1 MPKAFRNVTKASIQ
15 SKSKSFNGKWI
26 KNAMKSIGLSTQ
38 DSLKELYPN
47 LAEVTGAA
55 NEARKN
61 ITNTLRSKST
71 DVNGISD
78 SLKKNK
84 YVQAAGTAFK
94 NALEDLKAG
103 NFNNT
108 ERLMGSMGGQ
118 SEDSD
123 FNDSFEFDDDD
134 SSDIS
139 FGDEDTPTTNNV
151 NFNVVNQG
159 SSDNGAMLA
168 FQEQSRKQTE
178 AIVKTNKARMDAQI
192 ATASASMYQME
203 KLSGEVIGHLSN
215 ISNSLTA
222 LVDYQNQNMTKF
234 IEASLGYYEK
244 VGSAQLSDDYDDD
257 KRLVGSDIFNSDTK
271 GGINIANYKRLI
283 VQQLK
288 ETFRDSQFSGLEM
301 LADDDTL
308 NMLASNPLGF
318 GMKFLTTKMVT
329 TLVGSTI
336 DSVEKT
342 FSTFVPSMLEKLADM
357 GDEYSTTA
365 VGMLKQNIGKIFGI
379 RVKQEDKIDAAKVN
393 KGPIPFDGETKHAI
407 TEIITKE
414 LREQTS
420 YLKAIADRFHVKT
433 DEAKLDSEVWDYNQN
448 KYIKVRDVQS
458 NIASEIQD
466 TFLDNIKS
474 GEFGKAMNNMIASQ
488 EGKKAQQALEQTLDE
503 MLTMLGKVNHSV
515 DLKDFSDEGDLN
527 QIAKEV
533 IKNNKK
539 ETGNVRVILDYL
551 QKLSEENPDSLNDFA
566 RARLKAN
573 ASRNSV
579 LSDINNDP
587 TRYNLFASGLNGQNI
602 SELINREYGYGKY
615 SKNKSRGAR
624 KVELAE
630 GPREENTGLIGDMF
644 SNFTGHLKNQM
655 HSAMRGNY
663 ADANMEIGGMVKDQ
677 AKLVLD
683 KTSDTILTPLK
694 EAFIGPTDNGEPSVL
709 DNLKSFGSTI
719 KEGIASKLF
728 GEKDEKGE
736 RKDDGLLSFVS
747 KTFKEGWIGWQEAF
761 IGHKLTDKEKEEAL
775 DKTLKTFK
783 DRLPATLTG
792 TVVGTDSR
800 VLRLYK
806 R

>member
-1 MPKAFRNVTKASIQ
+1 
-15 SKSKSFNGKWI
+15 
-26 KNAMKSIGLSTQ
+26 MKSIGLSTQ

-118 SEDSD
+118 GEDSD

-288 ETFRDSQFSGLEM
+288 ETFRDSQIGGLEM
-301 LADDDTL
+301 LADEDTL

-342 FSTFVPSMLEKLADM
+342 FSTFVP
-357 GDEYSTTA
+357 GNIFST
-365 VGMLKQNIGKIFGI
+365 
-379 RVKQEDKIDAAKVN
+379 
-393 KGPIPFDGETKHAI
+393 
-407 TEIITKE
+407 
-414 LREQTS
+414 
-420 YLKAIADRFHVKT
+420 
-433 DEAKLDSEVWDYNQN
+433 
-448 KYIKVRDVQS
+448 
-458 NIASEIQD
+458 AS
-466 TFLDNIKS
+466 
-474 GEFGKAMNNMIASQ
+474 
-488 EGKKAQQALEQTLDE
+488 
-503 MLTMLGKVNHSV
+503 
-515 DLKDFSDEGDLN
+515 
-527 QIAKEV
+527 
-533 IKNNKK
+533 
-539 ETGNVRVILDYL
+539 
-551 QKLSEENPDSLNDFA
+551 
-566 RARLKAN
+566 
-573 ASRNSV
+573 
-579 LSDINNDP
+579 
-587 TRYNLFASGLNGQNI
+587 
-602 SELINREYGYGKY
+602 LI
-615 SKNKSRGAR
+615 
-624 KVELAE
+624 
-630 GPREENTGLIGDMF
+630 
-644 SNFTGHLKNQM
+644 
-655 HSAMRGNY
+655 
-663 ADANMEIGGMVKDQ
+663 
-677 AKLVLD
+677 
-683 KTSDTILTPLK
+683 
-694 EAFIGPTDNGEPSVL
+694 
-709 DNLKSFGSTI
+709 
-719 KEGIASKLF
+719 
-728 GEKDEKGE
+728 
-736 RKDDGLLSFVS
+736 
-747 KTFKEGWIGWQEAF
+747 
-761 IGHKLTDKEKEEAL
+761 
-775 DKTLKTFK
+775 
-783 DRLPATLTG
+783 
-792 TVVGTDSR
+792 
-800 VLRLYK
+800 
-806 R
+806 